1 YKEKGSVIALKHIAY
16 FLVVILV
23 WEVPGVFE
31 VLWNPFT
38 FSLGYTDPAKPNFP
52 HLHEWHFR
60 SGLERYIWIV
70 GMIYA
75 YYHPTSRLL
84 DTLELLLQAEQWMEK
99 LEETECVYM
108 FTKCHPVL
116 PELHFNPVCMAW
128 KDNTG
133 DINLTDL
140 HLAAW
145 FIRQEGMDEGKSL
158 TGFVQRHQ
166 ENEEGTCLLWNQ
178 ERQGDLTGSPSAS
191 TQYLEPMI

>member
-1 YKEKGSVIALKHIAY
+1 FGKCLECLRFSGIHLP
-16 FLVVILV
+16 FRLV
-23 WEVPGVFE
+23 
-31 VLWNPFT
+31 
-38 FSLGYTDPAKPNFP
+38 GYTDPAKPNFP

-60 SGLERYIWIV
+60 SGLERYIWII

-75 YYHPTSRLL
+75 YYHPTV
-84 DTLELLLQAEQWMEK
+84 EQWMEK
-99 LEETECVYM
+99 LEETEVKGKVSNQM
-108 FTKCHPVL
+108 AVTIIAL
-116 PELHFNPVCMAW
+116 TMAW

-133 DINLTDL
+133 DIYLTDL